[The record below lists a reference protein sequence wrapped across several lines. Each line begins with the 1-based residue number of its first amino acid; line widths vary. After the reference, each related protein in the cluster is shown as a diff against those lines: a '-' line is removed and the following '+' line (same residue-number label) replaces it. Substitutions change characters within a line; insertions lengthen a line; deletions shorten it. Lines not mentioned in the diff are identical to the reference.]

1 MGIERSRKSTR
12 RPHIYGHLRM
22 AMMGCD
28 EHRSRLFEWPVSFR
42 GVVSENSALRE
53 ELQKMISARMAQQLA
68 HGAASFTILVS
79 TASNAKRSQRDVTHA
94 VGASNVAATG
104 NENGVVDDGNVDF
117 GALSG
122 EKDRGGGVA
131 KPSSDVAP
139 PGSEVGQCIS
149 TCRR

>member
-1 MGIERSRKSTR
+1 
-12 RPHIYGHLRM
+12 
-22 AMMGCD
+22 
-28 EHRSRLFEWPVSFR
+28 
-42 GVVSENSALRE
+42 
-53 ELQKMISARMAQQLA
+53 MISARMAQQLA

-131 KPSSDVAP
+131 KPTSNVAP
-139 PGSEVGQCIS
+139 ILKWGNAYQPADVNVRPGDSLTRAQWVQDHTFWLSLFLSAAKPGKRFLSIACLELPMVGAAIMW
-149 TCRR
+149 TAL